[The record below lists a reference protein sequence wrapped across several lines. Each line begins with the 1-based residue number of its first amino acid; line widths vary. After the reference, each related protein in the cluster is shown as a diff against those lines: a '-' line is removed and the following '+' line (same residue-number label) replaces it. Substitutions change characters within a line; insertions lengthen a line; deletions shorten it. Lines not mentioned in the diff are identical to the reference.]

1 MILKVEKM
9 DTSSGRWIP
18 CGRANGTNLTVQN
31 LQPGHSYQF
40 RVKAVNKEG
49 ESDPLTA
56 EKPVL
61 AKNPYDA
68 PGKPGKPKLVDWD
81 KDHVDLE
88 WTPPASDGGAAVEK
102 YVIEKKDKHG
112 KWQKAMEV
120 PADKT
125 AATVGDLTEGEEYQF
140 RVIAVNK
147 AGPGEASEP
156 SDRVIAKPRFCKP
169 ISIILFRVLF
179 LANRA
184 QKMQYCNFLTAFFI
198 IFCLS

>member
-1 MILKVEKM
+1 M
-9 DTSSGRWIP
+9 DTATGRWVP

-56 EKPVL
+56 DKPVL
-61 AKNPYDA
+61 AKNPYDT

-88 WTPPASDGGAAVEK
+88 WTPPASDGGAAIEK
-102 YVIEKKDKHG
+102 YIIEQKDKHG
-112 KWQKAMEV
+112 KWQKAIEV
-120 PADKT
+120 PGDKT
-125 AATVGDLTEGEEYQF
+125 TATVGDLTEGEEYQF

-156 SDRVIAKPRFCKP
+156 SDRVIAKARFCKH
-169 ISIILFRVLF
+169 SCHTCQQYFSFCTTSRCGRMGR
-179 LANRA
+179 LATT
-184 QKMQYCNFLTAFFI
+184 YWH
-198 IFCLS
+198 